1 MPDGLS
7 QMRQAR
13 EAASRR
19 GSSRNIPPSR
29 KKPPTTKVDI
39 RPEPAQT
46 EMSPANEM
54 GVSVAAPAPS
64 AASGEMPRTFAE
76 GPGRK
81 SSAGESTQRI
91 PALQE
96 LVKKTIYLSTREDDF
111 LEDVYLAG
119 RRAPGGKVDA
129 NRGAVVRL
137 ALRRLE
143 GELSPEQIVEEIRA
157 GITRPA
163 AGRPRF

>member
-39 RPEPAQT
+39 HPEPQA
-46 EMSPANEM
+46 EASSANEM
-54 GVSVAAPAPS
+54 GVSVAAPAS
-64 AASGEMPRTFAE
+64 STASSREKPRALAE
-76 GPGRK
+76 GPGHK
-81 SSAGESTQRI
+81 SSAGESPQQT

-111 LEDVYLAG
+111 LENVYLAG
-119 RRAPGGKVDA
+119 RRSPGGKVDA

>member
-1 MPDGLS
+1 MPDDGLS

-19 GSSRNIPPSR
+19 GSSRKIPPSR
-29 KKPPTTKVDI
+29 KRPAASKVDI
-39 RPEPAQT
+39 RSESATQPET
-46 EMSPANEM
+46 SPSSD
-54 GVSVAAPAPS
+54 VSVPTPS
-64 AASGEMPRTFAE
+64 TAQNPE
-76 GPGRK
+76 GQGGK
-81 SSAGESTQRI
+81 LSAGESPQQA
-91 PALQE
+91 PARQE

-111 LEDVYLAG
+111 LEDIYLAG

-143 GELSPEQIVEEIRA
+143 SELSPDQIVDEIRA

>member
-29 KKPPTTKVDI
+29 KKPPATKVDI
-39 RPEPAQT
+39 HPEPTQA
-46 EMSPANEM
+46 EASSANEM
-54 GVSVAAPAPS
+54 GVSVAAPAS
-64 AASGEMPRTFAE
+64 STASREKPRALAE
-76 GPGRK
+76 GPGHK
-81 SSAGESTQRI
+81 SSAGESPQQTA
-91 PALQE
+91 ALQE

-111 LEDVYLAG
+111 LENVYLAG
-119 RRAPGGKVDA
+119 RRSPGGKVDA

-143 GELSPEQIVEEIRA
+143 SELSPEQIVEEIRA